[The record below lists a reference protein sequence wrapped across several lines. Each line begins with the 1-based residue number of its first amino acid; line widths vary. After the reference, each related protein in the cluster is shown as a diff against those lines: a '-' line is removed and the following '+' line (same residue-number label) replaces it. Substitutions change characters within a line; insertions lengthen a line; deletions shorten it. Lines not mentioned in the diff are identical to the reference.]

1 MDEPFRTRIAARGY
15 EIDANGHVAG
25 SVLLQYSQHAR
36 WECLRAAGIDQHAL
50 LAHGTGPV
58 SLEENIR
65 YHREVRAGDELDV
78 TCAFVFGDAKTYRI
92 QQELRRTDGVLVAE
106 VSTLGGLLDLINRR
120 LLPDPADRW
129 QALATTPSQL
139 GL

>member
-1 MDEPFRTRIAARGY
+1 MREPFRTRIAARGY
-15 EIDANGHVAG
+15 EVDANGHVAG

-50 LAHGTGPV
+50 LANGIGPV

-78 TCAFVFGDAKTYRI
+78 TCTVVFGDAKTYRVE
-92 QQELRRTDGVLVAE
+92 QELRRTDGVLVAE
-106 VSTLGGLLDLINRR
+106 VSSIGGLLDLADRR
-120 LLPDPADRW
+120 LIPNPAERW
-129 QALATTPSQL
+129 LALATTPSQL
-139 GL
+139 GQ